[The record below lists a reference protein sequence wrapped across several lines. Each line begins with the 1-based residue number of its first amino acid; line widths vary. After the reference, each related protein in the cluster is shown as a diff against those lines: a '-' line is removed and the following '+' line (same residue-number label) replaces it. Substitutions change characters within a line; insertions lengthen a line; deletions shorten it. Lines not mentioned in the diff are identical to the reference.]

1 MKFKKLAILVFIL
14 SLVAVFGFPG
24 NSMALTQDEVRELN
38 EATPGTNKV
47 GLGTLLDGVLSTTVR
62 ELATFDNSFT
72 VAGTGY
78 VRKFTDSTNAGTSLG
93 AGTVGQVIT
102 FALMSTGGGS
112 YVITPDTSSTFS
124 SILLGSRGQG
134 ISLKYFG
141 LPIGWIVLGQFTAD
155 TGSYNDGSSVIL
167 DPVQFE

>member
-78 VRKFTDSTNAGTSLG
+78 VRKFLDGTDGGTSLVNG
-93 AGTVGQVIT
+93 SVGQIIT
-102 FALMSTGGGS
+102 FALMSTAGGK
-112 YVITPDTSSTFS
+112 YTITPDTSSGFTS
-124 SILLGSRGQG
+124 A
-134 ISLKYFG
+134 
-141 LPIGWIVLGQFTAD
+141 VLSHNGD
-155 TGSYNDGSSVIL
+155 
-167 DPVQFE
+167 